1 VESPSR
7 NKKNAFAKNKIAFAF
22 WTAAEISFMWELHP
36 KILNVSE
43 YELLEGMKQSKCH
56 SLYNKWK
63 ATVYFTFF
71 ILLRRKVKKC
81 VAAIF
86 FFFYICRKI
95 ALSKDRT

>member
-81 VAAIF
+81 VAAISF
-86 FFFYICRKI
+86 FSIFAGR
-95 ALSKDRT
+95 LR

>member
-22 WTAAEISFMWELHP
+22 WTAAEISFMWELHS

-43 YELLEGMKQSKCH
+43 YELLEGMKQSRCH
-56 SLYNKWK
+56 SLYNKGK
-63 ATVYFTFF
+63 TAVYFTFF

-86 FFFYICRKI
+86 FFSIFAGR
-95 ALSKDRT
+95 LR